1 MHHYHDHHSPIWFG
15 LFSLA
20 FLAGAA
26 ALISLMCAPAR
37 GHSCPEG
44 FPPGTE
50 VLLTSGGGSGYI
62 QACWG
67 PDVTVA
73 RYEGSF
79 RILDSIDARALIRAR
94 K

>member
-1 MHHYHDHHSPIWFG
+1 MNHYPDHPPIWFG
-15 LFSLA
+15 LFFLA

-26 ALISLMCAPAR
+26 ILVSLVCSPTR
-37 GHSCPEG
+37 THTCPEG

-73 RYEGSF
+73 HYEGSF
-79 RILDSIDARALIRAR
+79 RVLDSIDARALIRTG